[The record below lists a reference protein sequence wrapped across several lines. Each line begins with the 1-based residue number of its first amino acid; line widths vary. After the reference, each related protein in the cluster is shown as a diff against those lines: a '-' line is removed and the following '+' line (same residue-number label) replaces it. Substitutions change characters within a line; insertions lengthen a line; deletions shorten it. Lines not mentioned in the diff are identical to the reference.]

1 MANQNSIFYGNLTKG
16 IYTKSRNFCDYDN
29 NCITVAEIEDNIL
42 NYVTTVAE
50 LIAAV
55 AAGGLIRI
63 APGTYSLTS
72 TLNLQS
78 NTKIVGSGEGNTII
92 TSANAISLLTITSKA
107 NITIQNLTLG
117 SDTFT
122 LNCISAS
129 GAASQYIT
137 LNQLRILN
145 DGNASKINITAGI
158 VSYWIIDN
166 CYFNQS
172 DTQGI
177 VSSSFS
183 FNNTNFS
190 NNYIDDIIQ
199 SSTFSFR
206 NPIDQGIIYNI
217 ISTLYTS
224 IRSAGTNGNIND
236 CICGNLDLS
245 EIETSIIDNVQLIE
259 GNFAA
264 QIPAN
269 VNGSNNEF
277 IINSVIAKSSTQSN
291 INFNVNLINA
301 IDVVVKNSIFNSPAR
316 MLFPIAA
323 STNRINNLCNLTTT
337 QNISASTL
345 NTVNI
350 VYGNRINITNTTGGT
365 VNRALNSYSLYTVG
379 ATVIVQTDAG
389 NTGTVELNNVG
400 SADGSFTGLSLA
412 ADKHSTIMWIGFKWI
427 WIDQGTATLI
437 S

>member
-16 IYTKSRNFCDYDN
+16 TYTKSRNFCDYDN
-29 NCITVAEIEDNIL
+29 NCITVTDIQDNIL

-78 NTKIVGSGEGNTII
+78 NTKIVGSSEGNTII
-92 TSANAISLLTITSKA
+92 TSANAISLLTITNKA
-107 NITIQNLTLG
+107 NIIIQDLTLG

-122 LNCISAS
+122 SHCINAS

-137 LNQLRILN
+137 LNRLRILN
-145 DGNASKINITAGI
+145 SGNSVKINITGTMFN
-158 VSYWIIDN
+158 WIIDN
-166 CYFNQS
+166 CYFNQNN
-172 DTQGI
+172 TAGI
-177 VSSSFS
+177 NNGSIVFE
-183 FNNTNFS
+183 NTNFS
-190 NNYIDDIIQ
+190 NNYINDIIQ
-199 SSTFSFR
+199 PSTLSFR
-206 NPIDQGIIYNI
+206 GINDLGLVYNNI
-217 ISTLYTS
+217 ATLYS
-224 IRSAGTNGNIND
+224 IIIIAGTNGNTNNLIN
-236 CICGNLDLS
+236 GNLNLS
-245 EIETSIIDNVQLIE
+245 SFATSICDNVQIIE
-259 GNFAA
+259 GNSDN
-264 QIPAN
+264 QITAF
-269 VNGSNNEF
+269 VDGTNNEF
-277 IINSVIAKSSTQSN
+277 ILNSIIAKSSTQTN
-291 INFNVNLINA
+291 ISITTNLTNA
-301 IDVVVKNSIFNSPAR
+301 VDAVIKNSIFNSPAR
-316 MLFPIAA
+316 MLFPTAA

-337 QNISASTL
+337 QNISASSL
-345 NTVNI
+345 NAVNI

-412 ADKHSTIMWIGFKWI
+412 ADKHSTIMWIGYKWI